1 MQEGRLR
8 WGVGNTSN
16 EPSCL
21 WQVPAEEHEARPGLL
36 LLQLLCGPSLCQ
48 PCLGLLARAA
58 GMAEQPILDC
68 HLVRTMVG
76 GRGGEGSP
84 PAQTLLAL
92 PQVPAGGRPG
102 SFGPTELD
110 HNCSFGLRAP
120 GLVLLLAP
128 LGGPAVLLLLW
139 LVGPGQVGST
149 LHECNLCL
157 YLALEFRAA
166 VYPRGTHRSSSQLA
180 LGWGCGWGWETGR
193 QGTGRGWGA
202 QSHWEQL
209 APPLAGKGSGREV
222 EGLSAGLPGGC
233 MPTAE
238 CRWADSWPGA
248 VGQLES
254 WSARRETGPGAAYSE
269 SSHPG
274 GHPPPSHGGCVAQNS
289 AGLPAGCQEQG
300 SGREMQVC
308 GWHKA

>member
-1 MQEGRLR
+1 MSPLASGKCLQRNMKPGQGSCCSSFFVVPPYANPVSASWHGQLA
-8 WGVGNTSN
+8 WLNN
-16 EPSCL
+16 PSWIATWSGL
-21 WQVPAEEHEARPGLL
+21 WLEVEVE
-36 LLQLLCGPSLCQ
+36 
-48 PCLGLLARAA
+48 RAA
-58 GMAEQPILDC
+58 
-68 HLVRTMVG
+68 
-76 GRGGEGSP
+76 P